1 MQVATNTTPLEYG
14 LPSAFMEMATKPL
27 LERERRISLVRE
39 RPCQSGGG
47 TNTEYH
53 LPFIVH
59 PTLRSLRCASEQ
71 RISSSETPTL
81 GIPIK
86 HSSRNESAN
95 SLKVT
100 ARRKSLNP
108 DQTPLAQYT
117 VHNVNTKRAGKRT
130 ESGLGMGVGCARLI
144 RYRCCAPAVCG
155 RQRSGRKKKPVSAGA
170 RLALFLSS
178 SSSNDQTLYPRILST
193 TFRKESDQYNT
204 TVTGSVPHLLLF
216 CLSQKTATKK
226 IENHKKIPDTYLST
240 PPNPKKNRPTTKF
253 PIPAATN
260 FSPLARKKRST
271 LYRSLVLCLPS
282 PFSAHGIL
290 ARLRCTTSAF
300 EHFGRSPR
308 QLSIPAFEQH
318 PAAATEGTRRPRSH
332 RTNKIG
338 ANRIAGALN

>member
-27 LERERRISLVRE
+27 LEREKRISLVRE

-155 RQRSGRKKKPVSAGA
+155 RQRSGRKKKTSLRRSPSCP
-170 RLALFLSS
+170 LSFLFLIERSNPLSPDSFHHLQKRVRSVQHNRHWFCSS
-178 SSSNDQTLYPRILST
+178 STPFLPFPKNR
-193 TFRKESDQYNT
+193 
-204 TVTGSVPHLLLF
+204 
-216 CLSQKTATKK
+216 
-226 IENHKKIPDTYLST
+226 HKKI
-240 PPNPKKNRPTTKF
+240 
-253 PIPAATN
+253 
-260 FSPLARKKRST
+260 
-271 LYRSLVLCLPS
+271 
-282 PFSAHGIL
+282 
-290 ARLRCTTSAF
+290 
-300 EHFGRSPR
+300 
-308 QLSIPAFEQH
+308 
-318 PAAATEGTRRPRSH
+318 
-332 RTNKIG
+332 
-338 ANRIAGALN
+338 